1 MKLRDYQEDIASEG
15 AAVLASRGMLYL
27 SMEVRTG
34 KTLTS
39 LSICDKIKADNVLF
53 LTKKKAMSS
62 IADDCNMLCPS
73 FVLFIMNYESI
84 HKLPDVKWDVIIC
97 DEAHTMG
104 AFPKPSKRSKQV
116 RDLVAKNR
124 SKVIFMSGTPTPE
137 SFSQMY
143 HQVFVHPNNPFAEY
157 RNFYRFAD
165 KHVNVM
171 QRYLGHGMVK
181 DYTVGRQSII
191 DAMKPYTISYTQKEA
206 GFIGEIEEEV
216 MYVEM
221 NGSTYNMCRT
231 LKKDLVLTGKDEVV
245 VADTGAKLMQ
255 KLHQLFSGTI
265 IFESGN
271 SMVTDPSKAEAIANK
286 FDGKKIGIFYKFK
299 AEFDAIKQV
308 FGKENVTQD
317 VATFD
322 NTDCKVIALQIVS
335 GREGISLRN
344 AEYLIFYNID
354 FSATS
359 YWQARDRM
367 TTKDRKFNKVYW
379 VFAKG
384 GIEEKIYQTVNKKK
398 DYTLQHFK
406 RDLLNLFPL

>member
-1 MKLRDYQEDIASEG
+1 MKLRDYQEDIASQG
-15 AAVLASRGMLYL
+15 AAVLASHGMLYL

-39 LSICDKIKADNVLF
+39 LSICDRVKADNVLF

-62 IADDCNMLCPS
+62 IADDCSMLCPS

-84 HKLPDVKWDVIIC
+84 HKLPDVKWDVIVC

-116 RDLVAKNR
+116 RELVAKNR

-181 DYTVGRQSII
+181 DYTMGRQSII

-216 MYVEM
+216 MYVSM
-221 NGSTYNMCRT
+221 NDSTYNMCRT

-271 SMVTDPSKAEAIANK
+271 SMVTDTSKAEAIANK

-299 AEFDAIKQV
+299 AEFEAIKQV

>member
-271 SMVTDPSKAEAIANK
+271 SMVTDTSKAEAIANK

-299 AEFDAIKQV
+299 AEFEAIKQV

-344 AEYLIFYNID
+344 AEYLVFYNID

>member
-1 MKLRDYQEDIASEG
+1 MKLRDYQEDIASQG

-39 LSICDKIKADNVLF
+39 LSICDRVKADNVLF

-84 HKLPDVKWDVIIC
+84 HKLPDVKWDVIVC

-116 RDLVAKNR
+116 KELVAKNR

-181 DYTVGRQSII
+181 DYTMGRPSII

-216 MYVEM
+216 MYVSM
-221 NGSTYNMCRT
+221 NDSTYNMCRT

-271 SMVTDPSKAEAIANK
+271 SMVTDTSKAEAIANK

-299 AEFDAIKQV
+299 AEFEAIKKV

-317 VATFD
+317 IATFD

-344 AEYLIFYNID
+344 AEYLVFYNID

>member
-1 MKLRDYQEDIASEG
+1 MKLRDYQEDIASKG
-15 AAVLASRGMLYL
+15 ATVLASRGMLYL

-39 LSICDKIKADNVLF
+39 LSICDRVKADNVLF

-62 IADDCNMLCPS
+62 IAGDCDMLCPS

-84 HKLPDVKWDVIIC
+84 HKLPDVKWDVIVC

-116 RDLVAKNR
+116 RDLVSKNKSR
-124 SKVIFMSGTPTPE
+124 VIFMSGTPTPE

-181 DYTVGRQSII
+181 DYTMGRPSII
-191 DAMKPYTISYTQKEA
+191 DAMKPYTIIYTQKEA
-206 GFIGEIEEEV
+206 GFIGEIDEEV
-216 MYVEM
+216 LYVEM
-221 NGSTYNMCRT
+221 SGSTYNMCRT

-271 SMVTDPSKAEAIANK
+271 SMVTDLSKAEAIASK

-299 AEFDAIKQV
+299 AEFEAIKQV